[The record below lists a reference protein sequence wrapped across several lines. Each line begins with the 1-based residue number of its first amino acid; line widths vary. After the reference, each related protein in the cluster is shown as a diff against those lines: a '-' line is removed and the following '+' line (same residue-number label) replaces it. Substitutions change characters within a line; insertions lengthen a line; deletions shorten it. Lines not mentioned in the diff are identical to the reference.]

1 MIDEL
6 KSNVT
11 LHPICLSVL
20 IIQTVPSL
28 SKRPLHPIIAP
39 KFQTVQTLLPR
50 VLRCENFCGRSA
62 ND

>member
-1 MIDEL
+1 MIEQL
-6 KSNVT
+6 KNFVANKIDACKVLVVGGNVT
-11 LHPICLSVL
+11 LHPIF
-20 IIQTVPSL
+20 
-28 SKRPLHPIIAP
+28 AP